1 MHDDSHHSDHSVRDG
16 VFDGSADDIQ
26 DLSHPD
32 SADFDDGFSRSRR
45 RSRSGYRDLSGAPSW
60 VKAFVWAG
68 ALLAIAG
75 IGVVMFGVLLPSD
88 APEPFSTR
96 LTPDF
101 PTAVITVGDLP
112 PGFPAPNLPPGFPA
126 PNLPPGFPAHD
137 LPPEFRSLETPG
149 FPSTGQPARP
159 SVGGPNLGL
168 GFGLFFAGFVLTAIG
183 ALGHSTST
191 RR

>member
-1 MHDDSHHSDHSVRDG
+1 MHDDPGHSDHSVRDG
-16 VFDGSADDIQ
+16 IFDGSADDVQ

-32 SADFDDGFSRSRR
+32 SADFDDFPRSRG
-45 RSRSGYRDLSGAPSW
+45 RSRAGYRDLSGAPSW
-60 VKAFVWAG
+60 VKAFVCAG

-88 APEPFSTR
+88 APEPFSSR
-96 LTPDF
+96 LTPAF
-101 PTAVITVGDLP
+101 PTPVLTVGDLP
-112 PGFPAPNLPPGFPA
+112 PGFPA
-126 PNLPPGFPAHD
+126 D
-137 LPPEFRSLETPG
+137 ELPPEFRSLETPG

-159 SVGGPNLGL
+159 SVGGPNLAL
-168 GFGLFFAGFVLTAIG
+168 GFGLFFTGFVLTAIG

>member
-1 MHDDSHHSDHSVRDG
+1 VSDNYPHSDNSSHGDSYSPRDGIYDGTADDVHDLFHDD
-16 VFDGSADDIQ
+16 DD
-26 DLSHPD
+26 
-32 SADFDDGFSRSRR
+32 DFPSSRR
-45 RSRSGYRDLSGAPSW
+45 RSRYRHRDLSGAPAW

-75 IGVVMFGVLLPSD
+75 MGVVMFGVLLPSD

-96 LTPDF
+96 LTPGF
-101 PTAVITVGDLP
+101 PTPVLTVGDLP
-112 PGFPAPNLPPGFPA
+112 PGFPADQ
-126 PNLPPGFPAHD
+126 LPPGFPAHD

-149 FPSTGQPARP
+149 FPSTGQPTRP
-159 SVGGPNLGL
+159 SVGGPNLAL